1 MTPNS
6 PYTPPCPCRLRIT
19 DDVRRRVLSAA
30 QLRAYGVSAAEAA
43 ARCGA
48 GGPWQQPLP
57 GVYVLHPGPPSDE
70 ERLRCALLY
79 AGRPPASR
87 RRGTHGLPHGRP
99 DAGGPSG
106 TGGRTRAAGQAG
118 AEGHAGVDGQS
129 GMDGQARPGSDP
141 GYGEAM
147 LTGLAALA
155 LHGFTAAVP
164 PGSPER
170 IDVLV
175 PRTRRLRSVR
185 DVRLVRAADRP
196 RPEQIRGLPVAPV
209 ERALADAVSGLTEGS
224 AVHRLLTEAMHGG
237 HAEPA
242 AVVGELSR
250 AGLLD
255 RPHVADA
262 ADSLLTEGRAP
273 AEDRLY
279 ALVRSYGLPEP
290 LWNVDL
296 RLPGGPHL
304 GAVDAYWPEHA
315 VAVVLDTRA
324 PRHSRL
330 DGDRR
335 RAEHDARWSAH
346 LAQREHLERL
356 GVTVVHLSP
365 KKLLAAAEQQA
376 VVVRTAL
383 SAAADRAPAARVI
396 ILPR

>member
-6 PYTPPCPCRLRIT
+6 PYTPPSPCRLRIT

-70 ERLRCALLY
+70 ERLRSALLY

-87 RRGTHGLPHGRP
+87 RRGTHDLPHGRP
-99 DAGGPSG
+99 GTGGPSG
-106 TGGRTRAAGQAG
+106 TGGRTRAGGQAG
-118 AEGHAGVDGQS
+118 TEGPSCKDGK
-129 GMDGQARPGSDP
+129 ARPGPDP

-185 DVRLVRAADRP
+185 NVRLVRTADRP

-224 AVHRLLTEAMHGG
+224 AVQRLLTEAVRGG

-242 AVVGELSR
+242 AVVRELSR

-262 ADSLLTEGRAP
+262 ADSLLTEGRAR

-279 ALVRSYGLPEP
+279 TLVRSYGLPEP

-315 VAVVLDTRA
+315 VAAVLETRA

-330 DGDRR
+330 DGGRR
-335 RAEHDARWSAH
+335 QAEHDARWSAG